1 MDYFQNQVIPK
12 LLNKTITKMLPIIHR
27 VLLSSS
33 DFRQYRLYP
42 IMGKIYYIFLEKTTI
57 FVVVLLLKQ
66 DVGPHS
72 VLSTLSHAHNPGR

>member
-12 LLNKTITKMLPIIHR
+12 LLNKTITKMLPVIHR
-27 VLLSSS
+27 ALLSSS

-72 VLSTLSHAHNPGR
+72 VLSTLSHAHTPGR